1 MMHSYLRSIGFSR
14 YINKVRVN
22 DLLREVMEEP
32 DHKLE
37 LMVTTEETIFEFRKE
52 FAENMGIVVHGIV
65 NQKQEYEIEYYYP
78 YFMGTKVQIME
89 DITIE
94 KSIGFSSYYGACED
108 VRLGVSLIFY
118 LQNDMDYINNILT
131 GSNMNRYT
139 PVTLSG
145 MALSG
150 KVLLPVKKTK
160 EDIQKNKNDLINRNK
175 LIAAAKR
182 GDENAME
189 TLTVAELDT
198 YTKISGRI
206 LKEDVFSIVDTSFMP
221 YGVSCDRYTIIGIIT
236 NLILTKNEWTSEE
249 VYIMSIECNDMNFDI
264 AINKADLVGEAAI
277 GRRFKGIIWLQG
289 AIGF

>member
-1 MMHSYLRSIGFSR
+1 MHSYLRSIGFSR